1 MAAMLS
7 EGSSILVVDDEAV
20 IRDLM
25 TEILTDEGF
34 DVVAAPG
41 GTEAL
46 NNLRDRRDF
55 KLLFT
60 DIMMPEMDGIQ
71 LIREARR
78 IAPSMIP
85 IVMTGYATLES
96 ARAAVREG
104 AYDYVLKPFSLSE
117 IKLAIHN
124 ALERH
129 RLVSDNARLRDLTE
143 LFQISEQIA
152 TIHEEQR
159 LFQFILKAALERVEA
174 LRGSIMLSTEDG
186 RALTMAAHIGL
197 PEDVDTEVDY
207 GKSIAGWVAQNNLP
221 LCVQDI
227 ARNPDLNRMSLKLED
242 ASFISVP
249 IQRSPHG
256 ASLLRP
262 AHRRAQ
268 SPVVAVLN
276 VNRKKDG
283 LAFTDSDLKAL
294 SIIGKHASVALE
306 NVHLLKDLESAHL
319 ETLQSMAL
327 ILEAKDP
334 YTHGHSERVRNYSV
348 LAAMK
353 LGMRDE
359 DIQTMR
365 LGAMLHDVGKIGVSD
380 SVLNKVDKLTDEEWD
395 AIKRHPII
403 GYNVLEPVG
412 FITKQ
417 HLALVR
423 SHHERLDGSGYPD
436 GLDAS
441 QIDDLVRIIAVA
453 DTYDAMSGDRA
464 YRKELPTEKILE
476 ELKFCSEQKSRLDS
490 RVTRLFIEMIE
501 SGEILKYQNRMPGE
515 EVRSQ

>member
-1 MAAMLS
+1 MQS
-7 EGSSILVVDDEAV
+7 EGRSILVVDDEAV

-34 DVVAAPG
+34 EVVSAPDG
-41 GTEAL
+41 PEAL
-46 NNLRDRRDF
+46 NSLRDRRDF
-55 KLLFT
+55 QLLFT

-143 LFQISEQIA
+143 LFEISEQIA
-152 TIHEEQR
+152 SIHDERR
-159 LFQFILKAALERVEA
+159 LFQFVLKAALERVDA
-174 LRGSIMLSTEDG
+174 LRGSIMLSTSDG
-186 RALTMAAHIGL
+186 RALTIAASIGL
-197 PEDVDTEVDY
+197 PTGVDTAVDY

-227 ARNPDLNRMSLKLED
+227 EKNPDLRRISRKLED
-242 ASFISVP
+242 SSFISVP
-249 IQRSPHG
+249 LERSGHG
-256 ASLLRP
+256 NSPLRP
-262 AHRRAQ
+262 RTRRDQ
-268 SPVVAVLN
+268 PQVIAVLN

-283 LAFTDSDLKAL
+283 VAFTDSDLKAL
-294 SIIGKHASVALE
+294 SIIAKHASVALE
-306 NVHLLKDLESAHL
+306 NVHLLRDLESTHI

-334 YTHGHSERVRNYSV
+334 YTHGHSERVRNYAV

-353 LGMRDE
+353 MGMSDQ

-380 SVLNKVDKLTDEEWD
+380 AVLNKVEKLSDDEWE

-412 FITKQ
+412 FITRQ

-423 SHHERLDGSGYPD
+423 SHHERLDGTGYPD
-436 GLDAS
+436 GLKGGD
-441 QIDDLVRIIAVA
+441 IDDLVRILAVA

-464 YRKELPTEKILE
+464 YRKELPVEKIIE
-476 ELKFCSEQKSRLDS
+476 ELKFCSETKERLDP
-490 RVTRLFIEMIE
+490 RVSELFIDMIK
-501 SGEILKYQNRMPGE
+501 SGEIYRYKNRMPGE
-515 EVRSQ
+515 TD